1 MRQVYSTLYF
11 IFPTEQIT
19 PPPPS
24 GQCNYT
30 GQVRLLN
37 RYAISPSFGNSPAGL
52 EGFGGLLEICINETF
67 HRVCVNDTYSDVDAN
82 DLARRACA
90 DLGLISMCFCY
101 ICVFVCVHTFVFI
114 ILQLTCSSSLEHI
127 IHHLN

>member
-1 MRQVYSTLYF
+1 MRQVYSNLYF
-11 IFPTEQIT
+11 IFPTEETT
-19 PPPPS
+19 PPQPS

-30 GQVRLLN
+30 GQVRLVN
-37 RYAISPSFGNSPAGL
+37 RYPISPSFGNSPSGF

-90 DLGLISMCFCY
+90 DLGLISMCFVIYVCL
-101 ICVFVCVHTFVFI
+101 CVFI
-114 ILQLTCSSSLEHI
+114 PSL
-127 IHHLN
+127 LLYYS